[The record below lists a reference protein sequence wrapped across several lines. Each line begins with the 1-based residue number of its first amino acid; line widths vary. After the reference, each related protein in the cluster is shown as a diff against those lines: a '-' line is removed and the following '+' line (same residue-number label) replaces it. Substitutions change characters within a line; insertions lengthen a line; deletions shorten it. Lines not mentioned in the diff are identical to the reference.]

1 MVHSSE
7 CTCGQRLGKGIVRA
21 ASCTL
26 DLPAAGERDLA
37 MVLGWLYV
45 EKEKNVALCQWP
57 SEHFGEQS

>member
-37 MVLGWLYV
+37 MVLGWLSL
-45 EKEKNVALCQWP
+45 EKEKNVAL
-57 SEHFGEQS
+57 